1 MRKVRTMTTR
11 TDLNLYRAARIAFLG
26 LAALALAN
34 CATPRH
40 RIDAASE
47 YRPAAATSFVV
58 AVRAGDTV
66 SAIAERYRV
75 NVEDI
80 VAINN
85 LTTPDRIAVGDQLY
99 VPAYGIGGAPAD
111 AMTPASNYT
120 ASYPRSYSAP
130 QTQTVASAPTASSAP
145 VRQGSSSI
153 ERSDLPAPPTQAGA
167 QVAYTPNDP
176 ISTPRAA
183 TLGRASNT
191 ATFLWPINGRLLSDF
206 GAGANGERNDGI
218 NIAGARGTPFRAA
231 AGGTVTSVG
240 NELRGFGNLLLIR
253 HDNGY
258 VTAYA
263 HADQIMV
270 ARGDRVEA
278 GQIVGHLGAT
288 GDVTEPQLHFE
299 IRQGTQPVD
308 PTALL
313 TLVPL
318 RQASLT
324 PRDPAKS

>member
-1 MRKVRTMTTR
+1 MRKVRTMTTK
-11 TDLNLYRAARIAFLG
+11 TDLNLYRAARIALLG

-34 CATPRH
+34 CASPRH

-58 AVRAGDTV
+58 SVRAGDTV

-85 LTTPDRIAVGDQLY
+85 LASPDRIAVGDQLY
-99 VPAYGIGGAPAD
+99 VPAYGIGRAPHD
-111 AMTPASNYT
+111 AVLPASHSP
-120 ASYPRSYSAP
+120 ASYPTSYSA
-130 QTQTVASAPTASSAP
+130 TPTAPSAP
-145 VRQGSSSI
+145 VRQASAI
-153 ERSDLPAPPTQAGA
+153 QRSDLPAPPTQAGA
-167 QVAYTPNDP
+167 QIAYSPNDP
-176 ISTPRAA
+176 ISTSRAA
-183 TLGRASNT
+183 TPGRTSNT
-191 ATFLWPINGRLLSDF
+191 ASFLWPINGRLLSDF
-206 GAGANGERNDGI
+206 GADANGERNDGI

-231 AGGTVTSVG
+231 AGGTVTYVG

-299 IRQGTQPVD
+299 IRQGTKPVD